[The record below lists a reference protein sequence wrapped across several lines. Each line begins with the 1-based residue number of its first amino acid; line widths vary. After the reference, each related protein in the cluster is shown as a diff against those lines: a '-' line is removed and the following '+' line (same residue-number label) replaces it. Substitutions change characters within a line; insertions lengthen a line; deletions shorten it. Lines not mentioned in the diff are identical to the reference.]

1 MFNFNITSMETK
13 NLTLSQF
20 KGQISNCNAN
30 HTPHLLDYMGEYDT
44 THANH
49 LYHIDNPLL
58 FWLYTFNNY
67 QDLYQNILLNLDALD
82 LTEGADDTFFDYN
95 PANLETILYG
105 LYQCQQE
112 FSITQAIQS
121 LIKIFEHYWDARLN
135 HQLEISD
142 LDAHYTDMLSLIDTQ
157 NNKITSIE
165 SLYFTSLTFSN
176 K

>member
-1 MFNFNITSMETK
+1 MIYLCLILIFTSMERT
-13 NLTLSQF
+13 NLTLNQF

-49 LYHIDNPLL
+49 LYHVDNPLL
-58 FWLYTFNNY
+58 VWLYTFNNY

-112 FSITQAIQS
+112 FDITQAITK
-121 LIKIFEHYWDARLN
+121 LTKIFKVYFNARSTN
-135 HQLEISD
+135 RLEIND
-142 LDAHYTDMLSLIDTQ
+142 LDTHYTYMLSLIDRYP
-157 NNKITSIE
+157 E
-165 SLYFTSLTFSN
+165 
-176 K
+176 